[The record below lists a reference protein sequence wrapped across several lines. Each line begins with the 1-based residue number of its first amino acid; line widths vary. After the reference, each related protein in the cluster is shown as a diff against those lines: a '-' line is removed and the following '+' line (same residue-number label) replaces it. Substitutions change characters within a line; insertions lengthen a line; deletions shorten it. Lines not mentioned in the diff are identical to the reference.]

1 MSATTEPVEQPVGES
16 EGSSRAAGRCVV
28 ALGISGLL
36 AYASVNPDFGTFVAG
51 AASAVAVGR
60 GRQWVAKRRQD
71 APEDTEPEPEPVDI
85 VAVLQALGEGGNGV
99 LLTAL
104 REAADLPD
112 TKTVRTLLAE
122 AGIRVRAGVRTPAGN
137 GPGVHADD
145 IPTPSPT
152 TSDPSQDRC
161 LCSSGAANVNTN
173 NSEEGLRAV
182 RTDTGVTYYD
192 PAETHRRRHA
202 VSR

>member
-1 MSATTEPVEQPVGES
+1 MTAAPEPVERPAGES
-16 EGSSRAAGRCVV
+16 EGSSRVAGGCVV

-36 AYASVNPDFGTFVAG
+36 AYAWVNPDFGTFVAG
-51 AASAVAVGR
+51 AASAVAVGKT
-60 GRQWVAKRRQD
+60 RQWVAKRRQD
-71 APEDTEPEPEPVDI
+71 APEDTAPEAEPVDI

-112 TKTVRTLLAE
+112 TKTVRTLLAD
-122 AGIRVRAGVRTPAGN
+122 ADIRVRAGVRTPAGN

-152 TSDPSQDRC
+152 TSSPSPTGC
-161 LCSSGAANVNTN
+161 LCSSEAANANTN
-173 NSEEGLRAV
+173 NA
-182 RTDTGVTYYD
+182 RTDIVQD
-192 PAETHRRRHA
+192 PDNPHHWLVKEH
-202 VSR
+202 V